1 MEISKEQISKA
12 LDEAYKKAGHNAYF
26 ANGFEAGVIFAQK
39 QFKILDIPV
48 VSTRFI
54 LDIRCGCAAIR
65 DTKHPKYN
73 KDYQGLHH
81 DTCDVV
87 EYRHGF
93 QNSENKCWEMRD
105 EDIKFLTDYCASL
118 NG

>member
-1 MEISKEQISKA
+1 MDIYLQHINIA
-12 LDEAYKKAGHNAYF
+12 QG
-26 ANGFEAGVIFAQK
+26 NG
-39 QFKILDIPV
+39 
-48 VSTRFI
+48 VSPCVSNRFI
-54 LDIRCGCAAIR
+54 LDIRCGCAAVR

-73 KDYQGLHH
+73 KDYPGLHR

-93 QNSENKCWEMRD
+93 QNSEKGYWEMRD

-118 NG
+118 NGC

>member
-1 MEISKEQISKA
+1 MNKEQNLNIADSQQ
-12 LDEAYKKAGHNAYF
+12 LNIAG
-26 ANGFEAGVIFAQK
+26 
-39 QFKILDIPV
+39 

-54 LDIRCGCAAIR
+54 LDIRCGCAAVR

-73 KDYQGLHH
+73 KDYQGLHY

-93 QNSENKCWEMRD
+93 QNSEKGCWEMRD

-118 NG
+118 NGC

>member
-1 MEISKEQISKA
+1 MKEAENLNTAETQA
-12 LDEAYKKAGHNAYF
+12 LN
-26 ANGFEAGVIFAQK
+26 
-39 QFKILDIPV
+39 IPV
-48 VSTRFI
+48 VMPRFI
-54 LDIRCGCAAIR
+54 LDLRCGCAAVR
-65 DTKHPKYN
+65 DTKHPRYN

-93 QNSENKCWEMRD
+93 QNSEKGCWEMRD

-118 NG
+118 NGA

>member
-1 MEISKEQISKA
+1 MKKEQNLNNAETQA
-12 LDEAYKKAGHNAYF
+12 LN
-26 ANGFEAGVIFAQK
+26 
-39 QFKILDIPV
+39 IPV
-48 VSTRFI
+48 VMPRFI
-54 LDIRCGCAAIR
+54 LDIRCGCAAVR
-65 DTKHPKYN
+65 DTKHPRYN

-93 QNSENKCWEMRD
+93 QNSEKGCWEMRD

-118 NG
+118 NGA